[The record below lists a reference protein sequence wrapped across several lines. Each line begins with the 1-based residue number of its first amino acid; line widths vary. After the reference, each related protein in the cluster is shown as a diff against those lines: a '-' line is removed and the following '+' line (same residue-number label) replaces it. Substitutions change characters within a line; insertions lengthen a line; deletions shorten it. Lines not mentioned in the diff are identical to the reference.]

1 MAEMK
6 TACLVKSLAGHDKK
20 EFYIIIRVQGEYA
33 YLSDGRKHPPDLPK
47 RKNIKHLQPLKE
59 YDKGLREKLIMGSRV
74 EDEEIARW
82 IRSRISSRRERKCQK
97 QT

>member
-6 TACLVKSLAGHDKK
+6 TACLVKSLAGHDKN

-33 YLSDGRKHPPDLPK
+33 YLSDRPK

>member
-6 TACLVKSLAGHDKK
+6 TACLVKSLAGHDKN

-33 YLSDGRKHPPDLPK
+33 YLSDGRKHPLDRPK

-59 YDKGLREKLIMGSRV
+59 YDGGLREKLIM
-74 EDEEIARW
+74 DEEIARW

>member
-6 TACLVKSLAGHDKK
+6 TACLVKSLAGHDKD
-20 EFYIIIRVQGEYA
+20 EYYIIIRVQGEYA
-33 YLSDGRKHPPDLPK
+33 YLSDGRKHPLNRPK
-47 RKNIKHLQPLKE
+47 RKNIKHLQPVNE
-59 YDKGLREKLIMGSRV
+59 YDGILREKLTGGRPAQ
-74 EDEEIARW
+74 DEEIARW

>member
-1 MAEMK
+1 MAEINA
-6 TACLVKSLAGHDKK
+6 ACLVKSLAGHDKD
-20 EFYIIIRVQGEYA
+20 EYYIIIRVQGEYA
-33 YLSDGRKHPPDLPK
+33 YLSDGRKHPLERPK
-47 RKNIKHLQPLKE
+47 RKNIKHLQPLRE
-59 YDKGLREKLIMGSRV
+59 YDRELREKLTRGSRV

>member
-6 TACLVKSLAGHDKK
+6 TACLVKSLAGHDKN
-20 EFYIIIRVQGEYA
+20 EFYIIIRV
-33 YLSDGRKHPPDLPK
+33 LSDGRKHPLDRPK